1 MPDVILHGGP
11 RPSLKIVNSCFWM
24 LLNEDD
30 YDGSNDD
37 VLEDALTD
45 ESSDDENW
53 EYDEQNDLLNA
64 DKQLHNLLC

>member
-1 MPDVILHGGP
+1 MQEVILHGGP

-24 LLNEDD
+24 LPSGDY

-37 VLEDALTD
+37 VLEDALT

-53 EYDEQNDLLNA
+53 KYDEQNDLLNA
-64 DKQLHNLLC
+64 DMQLHNLLC